1 MAQTYILVIDGK
13 PQGPFSID
21 QLKDQKVKPTDFIK
35 TPEMDDYKE
44 AQEIAEL
51 RTLFGF
57 AKPSLLMQ
65 YYGSFDQRLLASVL
79 DWFILFGV
87 FVIIAF
93 IVVLLFIQDKETRL
107 IVSFSILGVIPL
119 AKVIYHIVMES
130 SAKQATYGKQML
142 KIKVVDMNGDRIS
155 TGMAIS
161 RNLLKLLSALP
172 FCLGYVIA
180 FFNKKQQCLHDMLAN
195 TLVIKERLF

>member
-1 MAQTYILVIDGK
+1 MAQTYILVIEGK

-21 QLKDQKVKPTDFIK
+21 QLKSLKVKPTDFIK

-51 RTLFGF
+51 RALFGF

-65 YYGSFDQRLLASVL
+65 YYGSFDQRLLASAL

-93 IVVLLFIQDKETRL
+93 IVVLLFIQDKETRI

-119 AKVIYHIVMES
+119 AKVVYHVVMES
-130 SAKQATYGKQML
+130 SVKQATYGKQML
-142 KIKVVDMNGDRIS
+142 RIKVVDMNGDRIS
-155 TGMAIS
+155 TGTAIS
-161 RNLLKLLSALP
+161 RNLLKLISALP

>member
-1 MAQTYILVIDGK
+1 MAQTYILVIEGK
-13 PQGPFSID
+13 PQGPFSMD
-21 QLKDQKVKPTDFIK
+21 ELKTLQIKPTDFIK

-93 IVVLLFIQDKETRL
+93 IVVLLFIQDKETRI

-161 RNLLKLLSALP
+161 RNLLKVLSALP

>member
-1 MAQTYILVIDGK
+1 MAQTYILVIEGK
-13 PQGPFSID
+13 PQGPFSINE
-21 QLKDQKVKPTDFIK
+21 LKNLRVKPTDFIK

-51 RTLFGF
+51 RALFGF
-57 AKPSLLMQ
+57 AKPSLLIQ

-87 FVIIAF
+87 FVVIAF
-93 IVVLLFIQDKETRL
+93 IVVLLFIQDKETR
-107 IVSFSILGVIPL
+107 IVVSFSILGAIPL

-142 KIKVVDMNGDRIS
+142 RIRVVDLNGDRIS

-161 RNLLKLLSALP
+161 RNLLKLLSTLP

>member
-1 MAQTYILVIDGK
+1 MNQNYILVIEGK
-13 PQGPFSID
+13 PQGPFSIEE
-21 QLKDQKVKPTDFIK
+21 LKNRKLKPGDFVK

-51 RTLFGF
+51 RALFGF
-57 AKPSLLMQ
+57 AKPPMLMQ

-79 DWFILFGV
+79 DWFMLFAV

-93 IVVLLFIQDKETRL
+93 VVVLLFIQDKETR
-107 IVSFSILGVIPL
+107 IMVSFGILGVIPL
-119 AKVIYHIVMES
+119 AKIIYHIVMES
-130 SAKQATYGKQML
+130 SVKQATYGKQML

-155 TGMAIS
+155 TGKAIS

>member
-1 MAQTYILVIDGK
+1 MAQTFILVIDGK

-21 QLKDQKVKPTDFIK
+21 QLKDHKVKPTDFIK

-51 RTLFGF
+51 RALFDF

-93 IVVLLFIQDKETRL
+93 IVVLLFIQDKETRI

-155 TGMAIS
+155 TGVAIS

>member
-1 MAQTYILVIDGK
+1 MDQNYILVIEGK
-13 PQGPFSID
+13 PQGPFSIEE
-21 QLKDQKVKPTDFIK
+21 LKGLQVKPTDFIK

-57 AKPSLLMQ
+57 AKPSLLIQ

-79 DWFILFGV
+79 DWFILFGL
-87 FVIIAF
+87 FVVIAF
-93 IVVLLFIQDKETRL
+93 IVVLLFIQDKETRI
-107 IVSFSILGVIPL
+107 IVSFSILGAIPL

-142 KIKVVDMNGDRIS
+142 RIRVVDLNGDRIS

-161 RNLLKLLSALP
+161 RNLLKLLSTLP

-195 TLVIKERLF
+195 TLVIKDRLF

>member
-65 YYGSFDQRLLASVL
+65 YYSSFDQRLLASVL

-93 IVVLLFIQDKETRL
+93 IVVLLFIQDKETRI

-155 TGMAIS
+155 MGTAIS

>member
-142 KIKVVDMNGDRIS
+142 KIKVVDMNGNRIS
-155 TGMAIS
+155 TGTAIS

>member
-21 QLKDQKVKPTDFIK
+21 QLKDLKVKPTDFIK

-93 IVVLLFIQDKETRL
+93 IVVLLFIQDKETRI
-107 IVSFSILGVIPL
+107 IVSFSILGAIPL
-119 AKVIYHIVMES
+119 AKAIYHIVMES

-155 TGMAIS
+155 TGTAIS

-195 TLVIKERLF
+195 TLVIKERLL

>member
-1 MAQTYILVIDGK
+1 MAQTFILVIDGK

-21 QLKDQKVKPTDFIK
+21 QLKDHKVKPTDFIK

-51 RTLFGF
+51 RALFDF

-93 IVVLLFIQDKETRL
+93 IVVLLFIQDKETRI

-155 TGMAIS
+155 TGVAIS

-172 FCLGYVIA
+172 FFLGYVIA

>member
-1 MAQTYILVIDGK
+1 MAQTYILVIEGK
-13 PQGPFSID
+13 PQGPFSMD
-21 QLKDQKVKPTDFIK
+21 ELKTLQIKPTDFIK

-44 AQEIAEL
+44 AQEITEL

-93 IVVLLFIQDKETRL
+93 IVVLLFIQDKETRI

-142 KIKVVDMNGDRIS
+142 RIKVVDMNGDRIS
-155 TGMAIS
+155 TGTAIS

>member
-155 TGMAIS
+155 MGTAIS

>member
-1 MAQTYILVIDGK
+1 MAQTYILVIEGK

-21 QLKDQKVKPTDFIK
+21 ELKSLQVKPTDFIK

-51 RTLFGF
+51 RAFFGF
-57 AKPSLLMQ
+57 AKPPLLIQ

-93 IVVLLFIQDKETRL
+93 IVVLLFIQDKETRI
-107 IVSFSILGVIPL
+107 IVSFSILGAIPL

-142 KIKVVDMNGDRIS
+142 RIRVVDLNGDRIS

-161 RNLLKLLSALP
+161 RNLLKLLSTLP

>member
-1 MAQTYILVIDGK
+1 MAQTYILVIEGK

-21 QLKDQKVKPTDFIK
+21 QLKSLKVKPTDFIK

-51 RTLFGF
+51 RALFGF

-65 YYGSFDQRLLASVL
+65 YYGSFDQRLLASAL

-93 IVVLLFIQDKETRL
+93 IVVLLFIQDKEMRI

-119 AKVIYHIVMES
+119 AKVVYHIVMES
-130 SAKQATYGKQML
+130 SVKQATYGKQML
-142 KIKVVDMNGDRIS
+142 RIKVVDMNGGRIS
-155 TGMAIS
+155 TGTAIS
-161 RNLLKLLSALP
+161 RNLLKLISALP
-172 FCLGYVIA
+172 FCLGYMIA

>member
-1 MAQTYILVIDGK
+1 MAKIYILVIEGK

-21 QLKDQKVKPTDFIK
+21 QLKDLKVKPTDFIK

-87 FVIIAF
+87 LVIIAF
-93 IVVLLFIQDKETRL
+93 IVVLLFIQDKETRI
-107 IVSFSILGVIPL
+107 IVSFSILGTIPL

-142 KIKVVDMNGDRIS
+142 RIRVVDLNGDRIS

-161 RNLLKLLSALP
+161 RNLLKLLSTLP

>member
-1 MAQTYILVIDGK
+1 MDE
-13 PQGPFSID
+13 
-21 QLKDQKVKPTDFIK
+21 LKTLQIKPTDFIK

-93 IVVLLFIQDKETRL
+93 IVVLLFIQDKETRI

-161 RNLLKLLSALP
+161 RNLLKVLSALP